1 MPAPAARHA
10 KTSPHFA
17 DVVLA
22 DPNSLMLAALA
33 EYFEA
38 DPRFSLLATT
48 RSAEGFLEIVSHAQA
63 HVAVIDWS
71 LPLMGGAKLLEIL
84 RTRASAPRV
93 VVYGLEQGTSIARHA
108 MASGAAGFCSR
119 DDPPERLLDVVD
131 EVAQGRMV
139 FPFLDVRELGR
150 NPLDTLTQRER
161 RLVEM
166 LAQGLSNKEL
176 ARNLDI
182 SLNTVKFHLRNIF
195 EKLAVRSRTQA
206 VALYYASGEAS
217 PPANERE

>member
-1 MPAPAARHA
+1 MSASTARNPPA
-10 KTSPHFA
+10 SPRIA
-17 DVVLA
+17 DIVLA

-48 RSAEGFLEIVSHAQA
+48 RSAEGLLEILLRARA

-71 LPLMGGAKLLEIL
+71 LPEMGGAKLLEVL
-84 RTRASAPRV
+84 RARPSSARV
-93 VVYGLEQGTSIARHA
+93 VVYGFGQGTSIARHA

-131 EVAQGRMV
+131 EVARGRMV
-139 FPFLDVRELGR
+139 FPFLDVRDLGR
-150 NPLDTLTQRER
+150 NPLDTLTERER
-161 RLVEM
+161 CMVEL

-176 ARNLDI
+176 ARNLNI

-217 PPANERE
+217 HR

>member
-1 MPAPAARHA
+1 MPAPAARQA
-10 KTSPHFA
+10 PTLPRIA
-17 DVVLA
+17 DIVLA

-48 RSAEGFLEIVSHAQA
+48 RSAEGLIEIAARAQV

-71 LPLMGGAKLLEIL
+71 LPRMGGAKLLEIL
-84 RTRASAPRV
+84 RARSSAPRV
-93 VVYGLEQGTSIARHA
+93 VVYGFGQGNSIARHA

-119 DDPPERLLDVVD
+119 DDPPERLLDVVHD
-131 EVAQGRMV
+131 VAQGRMV

-150 NPLDTLTQRER
+150 NPLDTLTERER

-217 PPANERE
+217 PPHNERE